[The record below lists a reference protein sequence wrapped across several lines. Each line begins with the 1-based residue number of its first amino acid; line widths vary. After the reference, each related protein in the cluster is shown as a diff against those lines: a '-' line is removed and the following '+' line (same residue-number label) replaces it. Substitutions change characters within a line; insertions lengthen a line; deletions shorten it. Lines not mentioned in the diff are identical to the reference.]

1 MMSRI
6 NLFTVKKDINTK
18 NADISKLVSECLGDK
33 EYLNEIIVLLND
45 NIEEFYDT
53 TEVCIK
59 AKDRFSISRGAH
71 KIKNGLEMV
80 QAPVLLHYVDLIQK
94 ECQHLDTYRKIQN
107 ILNQFKVEY
116 KLVQSSLY
124 SQIDNLD
131 D

>member
-6 NLFTVKKDINTK
+6 NLFTVKKKLNTK
-18 NADISKLVSECLGDK
+18 NADISKLVTECLGDK
-33 EYLNEIIVLLND
+33 EYLNEIVVLLND

-53 TEVCIK
+53 IEVCIK

-94 ECQHLDTYRKIQN
+94 ECQHLDTFWKIQD
-107 ILNQFKVEY
+107 ILNQFKIEY
-116 KLVQSSLY
+116 KLVQESL
-124 SQIDNLD
+124 SNQINNLD

>member
-1 MMSRI
+1 MSRI

>member
-6 NLFTVKKDINTK
+6 NLFTVKKEVNTK
-18 NADISKLVSECLGDK
+18 SADISKLVNECLGDK
-33 EYLNEIIVLLND
+33 EYLNEIMVLLNE

-71 KIKNGLEMV
+71 KIKSGLEMV

-94 ECQHLDTYRKIQN
+94 ECQHLDTYWKIQD
-107 ILNQFKVEY
+107 ILIQFKTEY
-116 KLVQSSLY
+116 KLVQASLY
-124 SQIDNLD
+124 SQIEGVD

>member
-6 NLFTVKKDINTK
+6 NLFTVKKEVNTK
-18 NADISKLVSECLGDK
+18 SADISKLVNECLGDK
-33 EYLNEIIVLLND
+33 EYLNEIMVLLNE

-71 KIKNGLEMV
+71 KIKSGLEMV

-94 ECQHLDTYRKIQN
+94 ECQHLDTYWKIQD
-107 ILNQFKVEY
+107 ILIQFKTEY
-116 KLVQSSLY
+116 KLVQASLN
-124 SQIDNLD
+124 SQIEGVD

>member
-6 NLFTVKKDINTK
+6 NLFTVKKEVNTK
-18 NADISKLVSECLGDK
+18 SADISKLVNECLGDK
-33 EYLNEIIVLLND
+33 EYLNEIMVLLNE

-71 KIKNGLEMV
+71 KIKSGLEMV

-94 ECQHLDTYRKIQN
+94 ECQHLDTYWKIQD
-107 ILNQFKVEY
+107 ILIQFKSEY
-116 KLVQSSLY
+116 KLVQASLY
-124 SQIDNLD
+124 SQIEGVDE
-131 D
+131 

>member
-1 MMSRI
+1 MMGRI
-6 NLFTVKKDINTK
+6 NLFTVKKELNTK

-33 EYLNEIIVLLND
+33 EYLGEIMILLNE

-80 QAPVLLHYVDLIQK
+80 QATVLLHYVELIQK
-94 ECQHLDTYRKIQN
+94 ECQHLDTFKNIQN
-107 ILNQFKVEY
+107 ILNQFKAEY

-124 SQIDNLD
+124 NQIENLD

>member
-1 MMSRI
+1 MMGRI
-6 NLFTVKKDINTK
+6 NLFTVKKELNTK

-33 EYLNEIIVLLND
+33 EYLNEIMILLNE

-80 QAPVLLHYVDLIQK
+80 QATVLLHYVELIQK
-94 ECQHLDTYRKIQN
+94 ECQHLDTFKNIQN
-107 ILNQFKVEY
+107 ILNQFKAEY

-124 SQIDNLD
+124 NQIENLD

>member
-1 MMSRI
+1 MMGHI
-6 NLFTVKKDINTK
+6 NLFTVKKELNTK
-18 NADISKLVSECLGDK
+18 NADISKLVKECMGDK
-33 EYLNEIIVLLND
+33 EYLNEIIILLND

-80 QAPVLLHYVDLIQK
+80 QASVLLHYVDLIQK
-94 ECQHLDTYRKIQN
+94 ECQHLDTYQKIQN

-116 KLVQSSLY
+116 ELVQNSLY
-124 SQIDNLD
+124 SQIANLD

>member
-94 ECQHLDTYRKIQN
+94 ECQHLNTYKKIQN
-107 ILNQFKVEY
+107 ILNQFKAEY
-116 KLVQSSLY
+116 KLVQNSLY
-124 SQIDNLD
+124 SQIDHLD

>member
-6 NLFTVKKDINTK
+6 NLFSVKKEQNTK
-18 NADISKLVSECLGDK
+18 KADISNLVNECLGDK
-33 EYLNEIIVLLND
+33 EYLNEIVVLLND

-80 QAPVLLHYVDLIQK
+80 QAHVLLHYVDLIQK
-94 ECQHLDTYRKIQN
+94 ECQHLDTFWKIQD
-107 ILNQFKVEY
+107 ILKKFKIEY
-116 KLVQSSLY
+116 KSVQDSLLD
-124 SQIDNLD
+124 QINELD

>member
-1 MMSRI
+1 MSHI
-6 NLFTVKKDINTK
+6 NLFTVKKEVNTK
-18 NADISKLVSECLGDK
+18 NADISKLINECMGDK
-33 EYLNEIIVLLND
+33 EYLNEIIVLLNE

-80 QAPVLLHYVDLIQK
+80 QASFLLHYVDLIQK
-94 ECQHLDTYRKIQN
+94 ECQHLDTYQKIQN

-116 KLVQSSLY
+116 ELVQNSLY
-124 SQIDNLD
+124 SQIANLD